1 MKSIKY
7 ILATVL
13 TVFATAGFTSCS
25 DDDDYSVGQASEGAY
40 FPDGL
45 ATSVR
50 ASNRTTVYE
59 VPVYRTSKDAPST
72 YTVSSNLYPAT
83 DGITIPSSVSFS
95 GDATSTTL
103 PITYDPD
110 VVDQS
115 QVYSIILKLDN
126 ASTYGKS
133 ELSFELQVAA
143 PLQTVVWDGSIPEGQ
158 SADGTTWPA
167 VQGTCTGTCTYFY
180 DTLGFGTDAGLP
192 IYKVY
197 DEDNP
202 HSYELVVQH
211 WAYDL
216 PLTITV
222 PDDRVRDDS
231 GNLIVR
237 LYGNDFGADILD
249 GGYDNTWVADEAYYY
264 EYRGWQY
271 EPEDCTFDA
280 ETGLITLPVF
290 YYVPDLG
297 YITYGYDYIQLAG
310 YPDYTVSV
318 TYQGLYTN
326 TDDLTYAIGL
336 FTAGS
341 DVKTVKAALVA
352 TDDQYTALSYVLSGG
367 EDVVDITPGTD
378 VRELFRVKEAG
389 SYMLVAVSYDSTGT
403 PQNCAFAEV
412 NVSID
417 LDPDVYDPADW
428 NVLGTGT
435 FVDGWIMPAALS
447 EDADYTDYG
456 FDVTISQNKENPN
469 LYIMLQP
476 FGSSYPLTQ
485 YGYNE
490 SNKKRNIKFTVDGD
504 YIEVLPQACG
514 FLSSYLGGVEI
525 MVMNYEGYVAYMN
538 ADTELT
544 ADEVH
549 FILNRAG
556 VPYTEIDEDGVIS
569 IPYSP
574 FCFVGYDVDTYS
586 WGDVAETTY
595 IVMPSEDG
603 GEDGGE
609 DAASAR
615 RRTNAKALA
624 HPQFKSLSQMYAM
637 KAVAGTANKKAT
649 LKVSALKVSNEPIST
664 KKIKSLKA
672 IRTLM
677 KKR

>member
-50 ASNRTTVYE
+50 ASKKTTVYE

-72 YTVSSNLYPAT
+72 YTVSSNLFPAT

-115 QVYSIILKLDN
+115 QVYSIVLKLDN
-126 ASTYGKS
+126 ASSYGKS
-133 ELSFELQVAA
+133 ELSFEFQVAS

-180 DTLGFGTDAGLP
+180 DTVGFGTDPGLP

-237 LYGNDFGADILD
+237 LYGNDFGADILN
-249 GGYDNTWVADEAYYY
+249 GGYANTWVADDTYYY
-264 EYRGWQY
+264 EYRGWDD
-271 EPEDCTFDA
+271 EPEECTFDA
-280 ETGLITLPVF
+280 ESGMITIPIW
-290 YYVPDLG
+290 YYVPALG
-297 YITYGYDYIQLAG
+297 AIAYGYDYIQLAG
-310 YPDYTVSV
+310 YPDYTISV

-378 VRELFRVKEAG
+378 IRELFRVKEAG
-389 SYMLVAVSYDSTGT
+389 TYILVVVSYDSTGT
-403 PQNCAFAEV
+403 PQKCAFAEV
-412 NVSID
+412 NVNID

-428 NVLGTGT
+428 NELGTGSLA
-435 FVDGWIMPAALS
+435 DGWILPLALS
-447 EDADYTDYG
+447 EDADYTEYA

-476 FGSSYPLTQ
+476 FGSSYLLTQ
-485 YGYNE
+485 AGYNE
-490 SNKKRNIKFTVDGD
+490 CSKKRNIKFTVDGD
-504 YIEVLPQACG
+504 YVEVLPQASG
-514 FLSSYLGGVEI
+514 FASSYIIGPEI

-556 VPYTEIDEDGVIS
+556 VSYTEIDEDGVIS

-574 FCFVGYDVDTYS
+574 FGVAGYDFEDYL
-586 WGDVAETTY
+586 WGTDETTY

-609 DAASAR
+609 DAASVR

-624 HPQFKSLSQMYAM
+624 HPQFKSLSQMSAM
-637 KAVAGTANKKAT
+637 KAVAIAANKKAS
-649 LKVSALKVSNEPIST
+649 LKVSALKVSNDPVCP
-664 KKIKSLKA
+664 KKLKSSKS